1 MLPAL
6 ATVGRCSQE
15 GTVES
20 LFFAG
25 KCKCMYS
32 YFMCSCRY
40 ISTCIISIQKL
51 QSMHVF
57 INIKCFK

>member
-57 INIKCFK
+57 I